1 MINRIPADLDKV
13 QVVAMQDPVTGQLI
27 EKVVH
32 TIIDEKTGQMKQ
44 IPLDLPKG
52 IITNNHIKIYFLH
65 KQIHILQKNLKS
77 PFFVQNDQR
86 SNLTNLRLGKLP
98 FKIH

>member
-44 IPLDLPKG
+44 IPLVEA
-52 IITNNHIKIYFLH
+52 I
-65 KQIHILQKNLKS
+65 
-77 PFFVQNDQR
+77 
-86 SNLTNLRLGKLP
+86 
-98 FKIH
+98 